1 MAVIVASIAMLA
13 LFALAVGAVA
23 VILYSVMQDRADESR
38 QRIRE
43 RLDRL

>member
-23 VILYSVMQDRADESR
+23 LILYSVMQDRAESR
-38 QRIRE
+38 QRIQR